1 MKTFLHVVSLSG
13 GALLC
18 SLAFA
23 QSDLGTQP
31 MGRSEAMQMS
41 QDMSPQ
47 ARAQLSKR
55 EAHAAYKEAMKA
67 CKTMAQSE
75 RKDCMAEAKTN
86 LNQDLR
92 HAKEMQKSGASM
104 GAGGRG
110 MGPGGMSSGGGGNGM
125 GMSGADRMSG
135 MNDMSGAGSS
145 SSGASGGGSQRS
157 SASEGAMPGGQP
169 ASSVSSEPVTAAEK
183 QQFVQSF
190 TPQARYNLAKREAN
204 AAYAEALKECKALS
218 GAERSS
224 CTKDARATLQQ
235 DLAYAKRQM
244 QEGSTGASGSGSTDS
259 GMSGP
264 GSR

>member
-1 MKTFLHVVSLSG
+1 MKTFLHVASLSG

-18 SLAFA
+18 SLAIA
-23 QSDLGTQP
+23 QSEPGMQP

-47 ARAQLSKR
+47 ARAQLSRR
-55 EAHAAYKEAMKA
+55 EAHAAYNEAMKA

-92 HAKEMQKSGASM
+92 YAREMRKPGAGSM
-104 GAGGRG
+104 GMGQGGMSGGDGRG
-110 MGPGGMSSGGGGNGM
+110 MSG
-125 GMSGADRMSG
+125 SDRMSG

-157 SASEGAMPGGQP
+157 SMREGAMQGGQP
-169 ASSVSSEPVTAAEK
+169 PSSMSAEPVTAAEK
-183 QQFVQSF
+183 QQLIQSF

-204 AAYAEALKECKALS
+204 AAHAEALKECKALS

-244 QEGSTGASGSGSTDS
+244 QEDSAGASGAGSTDS

-264 GSR
+264 GGR